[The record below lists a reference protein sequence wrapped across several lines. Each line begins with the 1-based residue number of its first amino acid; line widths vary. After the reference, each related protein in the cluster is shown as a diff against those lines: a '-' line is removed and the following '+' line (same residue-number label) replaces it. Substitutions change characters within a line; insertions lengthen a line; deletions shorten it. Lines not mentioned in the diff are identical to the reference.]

1 MKIKPVKDW
10 ELERYLLGELPG
22 RRMDEIKKLLEA
34 DSELEEALAALKR
47 SNEEILNFYPPE
59 AMAPQ
64 IKAQVETQRTDT
76 GREDT
81 IKRPVLLKRLL
92 YASPVFAA
100 ALVVLFIV
108 FQNPGG
114 RTTQDIQGLQGT
126 RIKGIETIDVSKP
139 HILVHRKTNDTVELL
154 ESGDEARAGDL
165 LQIAYVSVGARYGV
179 ILSID
184 GRGVVTLHYPE
195 SEDTEPILDPNKKT
209 LLDSSYEL
217 DDAPDFERFFFITSK
232 SKIDVQ
238 AILSS
243 AKGLA
248 EHLET
253 SENEELDL
261 PDSLS
266 QFSLLV
272 KKGESQ

>member
-1 MKIKPVKDW
+1 MKTNPVKNW
-10 ELERYLLGELPG
+10 ELERYLLGELPR
-22 RRMDEIKKLLEA
+22 RRMDEIKNLLEK
-34 DSELEEALAALKR
+34 DSELREELADLKR
-47 SNEEILNFYPPE
+47 SNEEILKQFTPE
-59 AMAPQ
+59 AMVPQ
-64 IKAQVETQRTDT
+64 IKAQHETLQENKATQT
-76 GREDT
+76 
-81 IKRPVLLKRLL
+81 VLLKRLL

-108 FQNPGG
+108 LQNPGG

-126 RIKGIETIDVSKP
+126 RIKGTETIDESKP

-154 ESGDEARAGDL
+154 ESGDSASAGDL
-165 LQIAYVSVGARYGV
+165 LQIAYVSVGAPYGV

-184 GRGVVTLHYPE
+184 GKGVVTLHYPT
-195 SEDTEPILDPNKKT
+195 SEDKEPILDQNKKT
-209 LLDSSYEL
+209 PLPSSYEL

-243 AKGLA
+243 AEVLA
-248 EHLET
+248 KDPET
-253 SENEELDL
+253 SHRADLDL

-266 QFSLLV
+266 QYSLLV

>member
-1 MKIKPVKDW
+1 
-10 ELERYLLGELPG
+10 
-22 RRMDEIKKLLEA
+22 MDEIKRLLEA
-34 DSELEEALAALKR
+34 DSELEKALATLKQ
-47 SNEEILNFYPPE
+47 SNEEILNLYPPE
-59 AMAPQ
+59 TVAPQ
-64 IKAQVETQRTDT
+64 IKAHVETQRTDT
-76 GREDT
+76 GREDEV
-81 IKRPVLLKRLL
+81 KRPVLFKRLV

-126 RIKGIETIDVSKP
+126 RIKGTEKIDESKP

-154 ESGDEARAGDL
+154 ESGDEASAGDL
-165 LQIAYVSVGARYGV
+165 LQIAYVSVGEQYGV

-195 SEDTEPILDPNKKT
+195 SEDKEPVLDPNRKT
-209 LLDSSYEL
+209 LLDSAYEL

-238 AILSS
+238 EILNS
-243 AKGLA
+243 AKVLA
-248 EHLET
+248 EHAET
-253 SENEELDL
+253 SEIEELDL

-266 QFSLLV
+266 QYSLLV

>member
-1 MKIKPVKDW
+1 
-10 ELERYLLGELPG
+10 
-22 RRMDEIKKLLEA
+22 MDEIKRLLEA

-47 SNEEILNFYPPE
+47 SNEEILNLYPPE
-59 AMAPQ
+59 AAAPQ
-64 IKAQVETQRTDT
+64 IKAQVETQRMET
-76 GREDT
+76 GREDEV
-81 IKRPVLLKRLL
+81 KRPVFFKRLL

-100 ALVVLFIV
+100 ALLVLFIV

-114 RTTQDIQGLQGT
+114 NTTQDIQRLQGT
-126 RIKGIETIDVSKP
+126 RIKGTETIDVSKP

-154 ESGDEARAGDL
+154 ESGDEASAGDL
-165 LQIAYVSVGARYGV
+165 LQIAYVSVEAQYGV
-179 ILSID
+179 IFSID

-195 SEDTEPILDPNKKT
+195 SEDKEPVLDPNRKT
-209 LLDSSYEL
+209 LLDSAYEL

-238 AILSS
+238 AILTR
-243 AKGLA
+243 AKDLA
-248 EHLET
+248 EHPET
-253 SENEELDL
+253 SEIEELDL

-266 QFSLLV
+266 QYSLLV